1 MENMEMTLENRR
13 AVVTG
18 AGRGI
23 GKAISSRFIALG
35 ADVAVVD
42 VDGETAASTAA
53 ELSAS
58 GGKALGYQLDVA
70 DSEAVASVFKQ
81 IVEDLGGLDILVN
94 NAGLTRDNLIIRMSP
109 EQWDLV
115 MNVNLKGAFNCI
127 RAAVRP
133 MMSQRRGRI
142 ISIASIVG
150 QIGNAGQANY
160 AASKAGLI
168 ALTRTVAKEFGSRGI
183 TANAVAPGYIET
195 PMTEALSEKVRED
208 FASRILLGRFGAPED
223 VANVVAFLASDDGD
237 YITGQTINVDG
248 GMF

>member
-1 MENMEMTLENRR
+1 MTLEKRR

-18 AGRGI
+18 AARGI
-23 GKAISSRFIALG
+23 GKAIAARLAELG
-35 ADVAVVD
+35 AAVAIVD
-42 VDGETAASTAA
+42 IDGEAA
-53 ELSAS
+53 EETARELAET
-58 GGKALGYQLDVA
+58 GTRVLGYELDVA
-70 DSEAVASVFKQ
+70 DCEAVSGVFKR
-81 IVEDLGGLDILVN
+81 IIADLGGIDILVN

-109 EQWDLV
+109 EQWDVV

-133 MMSQRRGRI
+133 MMSQRSGRI
-142 ISIASIVG
+142 INIASIVG
-150 QIGNAGQANY
+150 QIGNPGQANY

-168 ALTRTVAKEFGSRGI
+168 ALTKTVAKEFGGRGI
-183 TANAVAPGYIET
+183 TANAITPGYIET
-195 PMTEALSEKVRED
+195 PMTDCLSESVREQV
-208 FASRILLGRFGAPED
+208 ASRILLGRFGKPAD

>member
-1 MENMEMTLENRR
+1 MGLKGKT

-23 GKAISSRFIALG
+23 GKAIAIKLASQG
-35 ADVAVVD
+35 ADVAILD
-42 VDGETAASTAA
+42 VDGETAAATAE
-53 ELSAS
+53 EL
-58 GGKALGYQLDVA
+58 GALGVCSSGYSVDVSQA
-70 DSEAVASVFKQ
+70 EAVASVFKQ
-81 IVEDLGGLDILVN
+81 VAEDLGGPDILVN

-109 EQWDLV
+109 EQWDTV

-133 MMSQRRGRI
+133 MMSKRWGRI
-142 ISIASIVG
+142 INIASIVG
-150 QIGNAGQANY
+150 LTGNAGQANY

-168 ALTRTVAKEFGSRGI
+168 ALTKSVAKEFGGRGI

-195 PMTEALSEKVRED
+195 PMTESLPESVREG
-208 FASRILLGRFGAPED
+208 FAAKILLGRFGRPED
-223 VANVVAFLASDDGD
+223 VANLVAFLASDEAD
-237 YITGQTINVDG
+237 YITGQTVSIDG

>member
-1 MENMEMTLENRR
+1 MRLDGRT

-23 GKAISSRFIALG
+23 GRAIALKLASLG
-35 ADVAVVD
+35 AAVAVLDVDEETAEATAADVAGAGVEGRGYAVD
-42 VDGETAASTAA
+42 VSD
-53 ELSAS
+53 
-58 GGKALGYQLDVA
+58 A
-70 DSEAVASVFKQ
+70 DAVAAVFKQ
-81 IVEDLGGLDILVN
+81 VADDLGGVDILVN
-94 NAGLTRDNLIIRMSP
+94 NAGLTRDNLILRMTP

-127 RAAVRP
+127 KAAVRP

-142 ISIASIVG
+142 INIASIVG

-168 ALTRTVAKEFGSRGI
+168 ALTKTVAKEFGGRGI
-183 TANAVAPGYIET
+183 TANAIAPGYIET
-195 PMTEALSEKVRED
+195 QMTASLSQEVRED
-208 FASRILLGRFGAPED
+208 FASKILLKRFGTPED
-223 VANVVAFLASDDGD
+223 IANVVAFLASDGGD
-237 YITGQTINVDG
+237 YITGQTVNVDG

>member
-1 MENMEMTLENRR
+1 MTLENRR

-23 GKAISSRFIALG
+23 GRAIASRLAQLG
-35 ADVAVVD
+35 ADVAVID
-42 VDGETAASTAA
+42 VDGESARSSAD
-53 ELSAS
+53 ELSAT
-58 GGKALGYQLDVA
+58 GTRVLGYQLNVA
-70 DSEAVASVFKQ
+70 DPEAVGDVFKR
-81 IVEDLGGLDILVN
+81 IIDDLGGIDILVN
-94 NAGLTRDNLIIRMSP
+94 NAGITRDNLIIRMSP

-115 MNVNLKGAFNCI
+115 MDVNLKGAFNCI

-133 MMSQRRGRI
+133 MMAQRSGRI
-142 ISIASIVG
+142 INIASIVG

-160 AASKAGLI
+160 SASKAGLI
-168 ALTRTVAKEFGSRGI
+168 ALTRTVAKEFGGRGI
-183 TANAVAPGYIET
+183 TANAIAPGYIET
-195 PMTEALSEKVRED
+195 PMTEALTEKVREQ
-208 FASRILLGRFGAPED
+208 FASKILLGRFGKPED

>member
-1 MENMEMTLENRR
+1 MTLENRK

-23 GKAISSRFIALG
+23 GRAIASRLAELG

-42 VDGETAASTAA
+42 IDGETAQSTAG
-53 ELSAS
+53 ELAGTGSRV
-58 GGKALGYQLDVA
+58 LGYRLDVS
-70 DSEAVASVFKQ
+70 DCEAVSDVFKR
-81 IVEDLGGLDILVN
+81 IIEDLGGIDILVN

-115 MNVNLKGAFNCI
+115 MDVNLKGAFNCI

-133 MMSQRRGRI
+133 MMSQRSGRI
-142 ISIASIVG
+142 INIASIVG

-168 ALTRTVAKEFGSRGI
+168 ALTRTVAKEFGGRGI

-195 PMTEALSEKVRED
+195 PMTDSLTDKVREQ
-208 FASRILLGRFGAPED
+208 FASRILLGRFGRPAD

>member
-1 MENMEMTLENRR
+1 MTLDGRR

-23 GKAISSRFIALG
+23 GMAIASRFSTMG
-35 ADVAVVD
+35 AAVAVAD
-42 VDGETAASTAA
+42 IDGEAA
-53 ELSAS
+53 EAAAEELRR
-58 GGKALGYQLDVA
+58 GGGGAFGYALDVA
-70 DSEAVASVFKQ
+70 DPDAVTEVFKR
-81 IVEDLGGLDILVN
+81 ITDDMGGIDILVN

-133 MMSQRRGRI
+133 MMSQKYGRI

-168 ALTRTVAKEFGSRGI
+168 ALTKTVAREFGSRGI

-195 PMTEALSEKVRED
+195 PMTASLSEKVREE
-208 FASRILLGRFGAPED
+208 FASKIQLKRFGTPED
-223 VANVVAFLASDDGD
+223 VANVVAFLASDEAD